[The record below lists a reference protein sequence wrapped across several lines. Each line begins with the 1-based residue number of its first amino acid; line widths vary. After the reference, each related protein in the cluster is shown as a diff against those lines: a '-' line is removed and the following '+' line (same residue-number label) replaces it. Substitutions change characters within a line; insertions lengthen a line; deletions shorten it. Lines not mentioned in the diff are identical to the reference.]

1 MNRSIAISA
10 CITASLLAA
19 CDARERSM
27 AERERA
33 GKASQAVAAARDV
46 AALVSPSPEA
56 VATTKADGESTA
68 EIAKPVLAPGA
79 GAEALEAAAAKVSSS
94 AAGAG
99 TRESA
104 AAQALAARLRMEA
117 LAIRLAEAERI
128 GALAASVAGEA
139 VDARRLA
146 DSLAAKAT
154 PGELP
159 KHAAAARDAAR
170 AHDAERQRIQ
180 EPASAAKTELEALE
194 ARISEDDGA
203 AEKLDAEILALRGEA
218 AVAPADRALP
228 LMLEAREK
236 LEEAQTR
243 RRQANAA
250 EMEAEKHRSE
260 VRVAQGTLAGDDAAG
275 AYLSGRAES
284 LAKAS
289 EALGTVAEAAAAA
302 TKDLRQ
308 FAAGRDEA
316 FRRILSE
323 EFGPASQAVEK
334 GLDSGTAAKDPI
346 DVARMAI
353 LRARFAALQASVA
366 RAEASIAGEGASSA
380 AEARI
385 NGLMEKAKAALV
397 EAREALAGVD
407 AERGGAMLASA
418 TGMAS
423 ALGIDL
429 SSPAAPLAAP
439 EGGDAQGGEPAAGDP
454 AAGDPASDAPADPP
468 AEEPTPADA
477 PAEPT
482 EPPAGEPAPGDVPP
496 EDQPKA

>member
-79 GAEALEAAAAKVSSS
+79 GADALEAAAGKIIGAT
-94 AAGAG
+94 AGAG
-99 TRESA
+99 PRESA
-104 AAQALAARLRMEA
+104 AAQALATRLRMEA

-128 GALAASVAGEA
+128 GALAASVAAEA
-139 VDARRLA
+139 VDARRMAGSLVASAAPGNLPRNA
-146 DSLAAKAT
+146 D
-154 PGELP
+154 
-159 KHAAAARDAAR
+159 AARDAAR

-180 EPASAAKTELEALE
+180 APADEAKTELEALE
-194 ARISEDDGA
+194 ARIGEDNGA

-243 RRQANAA
+243 RRQASDA
-250 EMEAEKHRSE
+250 EMQAEERRSQ
-260 VRVAQGTLAGDDAAG
+260 VRVAQATLAGDDAAG
-275 AYLSGRAES
+275 SYLSGRAES

-289 EALGTVAEAAAAA
+289 TAIGTATAAAAA
-302 TKDLRQ
+302 
-308 FAAGRDEA
+308 AGKELEQHADGRAEA
-316 FRRILSE
+316 FRRIRSE
-323 EFGPASQAVEK
+323 EFAPAAEAIEK
-334 GLDSGTAAKDPI
+334 AMESGIAAKDPV
-346 DVARMAI
+346 DVARMAL
-353 LRARFAALQASVA
+353 LRARFAALRAGVA
-366 RAEASIAGEGASSA
+366 RAEASIAGDGASSA
-380 AEARI
+380 ADAKVNE
-385 NGLMEKAKAALV
+385 LMEKAKAALV

-429 SSPAAPLAAP
+429 SSPAAPPAAP

-454 AAGDPASDAPADPP
+454 AAGEPASDAPADPP